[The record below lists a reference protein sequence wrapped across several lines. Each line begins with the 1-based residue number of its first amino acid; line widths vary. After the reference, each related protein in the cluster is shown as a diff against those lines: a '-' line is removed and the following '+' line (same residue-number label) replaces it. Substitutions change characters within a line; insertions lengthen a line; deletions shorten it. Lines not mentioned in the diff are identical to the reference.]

1 MTSVRNPALD
11 GLETDE
17 PGQTLES
24 ALPSNAQQLAAY
36 LHDRLE
42 TEGECYVKSKFIAED
57 IDLSSKQIGAY
68 LKRLEAQET
77 NVSVEQWG
85 YANATTWRV
94 TLE

>member
-1 MTSVRNPALD
+1 MTSVRNPVPD
-11 GLETDE
+11 GLERDE
-17 PGQTLES
+17 PGQALES
-24 ALPSNAQQLAAY
+24 ALPPDAQQLAAY

-68 LKRLEAQET
+68 LRRLQTEET